1 MESIVKSMTC
11 NLPDSLYEALE
22 ERLHTEKASRD
33 HVVSVALSQCLGKPI
48 HTLFQVS
55 TSAALVEG
63 LYQGAVRVSRLL
75 RHGDFGLGTF
85 IDLDGEMVVLDGIC
99 YQVSSSGAVAV
110 IEGEQLIPYAVIT
123 RFKAEFSKQ
132 FQRLNSFSELISVC
146 DELRDS
152 NNVFYAFRVEG
163 RFSLMKTRVMKA
175 VREGTNLRAAAS
187 GQKEFVFQNVKGTL
201 VGLWSP
207 GFAGSFSVPGYHFHF
222 LSANRQDGGHVLEC
236 KALDI
241 AVAGCAMNEMHVSLP
256 ETEEFLKADLTRDPQ
271 ADLMRAERSHE

>member
-1 MESIVKSMTC
+1 M
-11 NLPDSLYEALE
+11 
-22 ERLHTEKASRD
+22 
-33 HVVSVALSQCLGKPI
+33 SVAISQYFGKAI

-75 RHGDFGLGTF
+75 HHGDFGLGTF

-99 YQVSSSGAVAV
+99 YQVSSSGGVAV
-110 IEGEQLIPYAVIT
+110 IDGDQLIPYGVVT

-132 FQRLNSFSELISVC
+132 LHRLNSFDELTSVC

-152 NNVFYAFRVEG
+152 DNIFYAFRVEG
-163 RFSLMKTRVMKA
+163 RFSLMKTRAMKA
-175 VREGTNLRAAAS
+175 VPQGTNLKAAAS
-187 GQKEFVFQNVKGTL
+187 GQQEFVFQDISGTL

-222 LSANRQDGGHVLEC
+222 LC
-236 KALDI
+236 
-241 AVAGCAMNEMHVSLP
+241 
-256 ETEEFLKADLTRDPQ
+256 
-271 ADLMRAERSHE
+271 

>member
-1 MESIVKSMTC
+1 MKSITC
-11 NLPDSLYEALE
+11 SIPDSLYEALQ
-22 ERLHTEKASRD
+22 ERMETDKASCD

-85 IDLDGEMVVLDGIC
+85 SDLDGEMVVLDGIC
-99 YQVSSSGAVAV
+99 YQVLSSGAVGTVA
-110 IEGEQLIPYAVIT
+110 GDRLIPYAVVT
-123 RFKAEFSKQ
+123 RFNAEFSKSFRQ
-132 FQRLNSFSELISVC
+132 LESFSELVSVC

-152 NNVFYAFRVEG
+152 DNIFYAFRVEG
-163 RFSLMKTRVMKA
+163 RFSAVKTRVMKA
-175 VREGTNLRAAAS
+175 VPKGTGLKAAAS
-187 GQKEFVFQNVKGTL
+187 GQEEFLFEEVEGTL

-222 LSANRQDGGHVLEC
+222 LSTDRQRGGHVLEC
-236 KALDI
+236 KALD
-241 AVAGCAMNEMHVSLP
+241 VSVVGCAMNEMHVSLP
-256 ETEEFLKADLTRDPQ
+256 ETEEFLKADLTRDPED
-271 ADLMRAERSHE
+271 DLMSAERNHES